1 MLSPAATAAVAKFH
15 RGTMTNRK
23 LLPFFQ
29 SAPDSHFELDR
40 GFVARFGEPDWGPL
54 GKVTFERTYAREK
67 LDGSK
72 ERFVDTLERVVNGV
86 YQIQQQHAHNLGVP
100 FDLDKAQRS
109 AQKMFKLMHEFKFL
123 PPGRGLWAMGA
134 DVVRTVGGACLANC
148 GFISTNEIDSDFTR
162 PFTFVMDFSMLGVG
176 CGFDTEGAGKRKIV
190 KPTRSGKPFVIPDDR
205 EGWVEAL
212 RRVLA
217 AYAGDGFLPN
227 FDYSAIRPYGA
238 PIRGFGGQA
247 SGPEPLQTLLET
259 DVPTILNK
267 CVGRAI
273 DSTAIVDLMCVIGK
287 CVVAGNVRRT
297 ALIAFGDPSD
307 VAYRQLKD
315 PNLFSAELKSHR
327 WASNNS
333 VFADGVTDYT
343 PFAQQLATNGE
354 PGFVWL
360 DNAHSWGRYG
370 DGRTDDY
377 RVKGTNPCLA
387 GETLIQTTTGPRR
400 IDSIDGSFWAV
411 VDGKAYR
418 ASASWQSGVKDIFRL
433 RTAEG
438 YEVNLTD
445 NHQVLRADGSWIEAG
460 QLKPGDQIR
469 IHNQRNIPNWAGAG
483 TFEEGYLLG
492 IMVGDGGFE
501 GDTPVAKV
509 WDADVGAE
517 GIAASAS
524 TAADL
529 MPKRSDWGGWRDH
542 GRGYRAMTLSRDLCA
557 SFDIA
562 REKILGEKIETAS
575 SNFQRGFLRG
585 MFDTDGHVETNSAKG
600 SSVRLSQ
607 SDYARL
613 TVIQRMLLR
622 LGVKS
627 RIYDSRPEGTREL
640 PDGRGGTKEYH
651 TKASYRLVLSADDIP
666 VFATAVG
673 FAHLE
678 KSRKL
683 KELTSNQRFYAKPFV
698 ATVESFEYVR
708 TDKVYDLTVDKVH
721 AMDANGLYVHNCAE
735 QVLESNELCNLV
747 ETFPSRHDSPEEFH
761 ETLKFAYLYAKTVT
775 LIPLHDSRSNAI
787 QLRNRRIGTSMTG
800 IVAAMKKF
808 GRQKFLDEFCAKG
821 YDEVRAYDRQYS
833 EWMCV
838 PQSIRVTTVKPS
850 GTVSLL
856 PGVPPGIHYPIA
868 EYYIRRIRVASN
880 SPLVDIYRNAG
891 YKVEPDVY
899 SKTSVVIEF
908 PVREA
913 NFDRSEDMV
922 SMWEQLENTADM
934 QKYWSDNAVSVTIKF
949 RPDEAK
955 DIARAVAI
963 FAPRLKTVSF
973 LPYSG
978 HGYEQAPYEP
988 ISKEQYET
996 MCANIVSVM
1005 DVAPHEADDKYCD
1018 GDKCTI
1024 PMKG

>member
-1 MLSPAATAAVAKFH
+1 MMPSPAVAAGVVLISQKEH
-15 RGTMTNRK
+15 MTTRK

-29 SAPDSHFELDR
+29 SAPDVKFELDKN
-40 GFVARFGEPDWGPL
+40 FVARFGEPAWGPL
-54 GKVTFERTYAREK
+54 GKVTFERTYARERA
-67 LDGSK
+67 DGSR
-72 ERFVDTLERVVNGV
+72 ESFVDTIERVVNGT
-86 YQIQQQHAHNLGVP
+86 YQVQQQHAHNLGIP

-109 AQKMFKLMHEFKFL
+109 AQKMFQLMHSFKFL
-123 PPGRGLWAMGA
+123 PPGRGLWTMGT
-134 DVVRTVGGACLANC
+134 DIVRTIGAASLLNCFARDTEIITEQGVKQIGDLAGTTQRVLSRNGKWIEAPIRSFGTQQLWKLTLTRQGVDKVIYTTRDHRWFAKDRRKPYRDGGNAEFQTHQLRPGVHHLQYSFGKGIKDIPLSPFGIAHGFTFGDGAVKRDPRNSNTAILCGAKDKALEKYFALCPRRDYENQVVFSAVPNAFKELPSINENTSYLAGWLAGYFAADGSCAKDGSVVIASVSRANIEFVRDVCARIGVGYYAIREETRVSNLTNRDHTMYTLALMRGTLPSEFFLLDKHRENFLAGDPEGTKKRYWTVKAVEETDRVEEVYCATVPGEAAFTLDGNILTGNC
-148 GFISTNEIDSDFTR
+148 AFVSSNEIDSDFTR

-190 KPTRSGKPFVIPDDR
+190 RPNRSGKAFVIPDER

-217 AYAGDGFLPN
+217 SYVGDGLLPN

-247 SGPEPLQTLLET
+247 SGPDPLRELLEV
-259 DVPTILNK
+259 DVPNILNK
-267 CVGRAI
+267 CIGRSI

-297 ALIAFGDPSD
+297 ALIAFGQPDD
-307 VAYRQLKD
+307 VQYRQLKD
-315 PNLFSAELKSHR
+315 PTLFGAELRSHR

-333 VFADGVTDYT
+333 VFADDVADYS

-360 DNAHSWGRYG
+360 NNAHSFGRYG

-377 RVKGTNPCLA
+377 RVRGTNP
-387 GETLIQTTTGPRR
+387 
-400 IDSIDGSFWAV
+400 
-411 VDGKAYR
+411 
-418 ASASWQSGVKDIFRL
+418 
-433 RTAEG
+433 
-438 YEVNLTD
+438 
-445 NHQVLRADGSWIEAG
+445 
-460 QLKPGDQIR
+460 
-469 IHNQRNIPNWAGAG
+469 
-483 TFEEGYLLG
+483 
-492 IMVGDGGFE
+492 
-501 GDTPVAKV
+501 
-509 WDADVGAE
+509 
-517 GIAASAS
+517 
-524 TAADL
+524 
-529 MPKRSDWGGWRDH
+529 
-542 GRGYRAMTLSRDLCA
+542 
-557 SFDIA
+557 
-562 REKILGEKIETAS
+562 
-575 SNFQRGFLRG
+575 
-585 MFDTDGHVETNSAKG
+585 
-600 SSVRLSQ
+600 
-607 SDYARL
+607 
-613 TVIQRMLLR
+613 
-622 LGVKS
+622 
-627 RIYDSRPEGTREL
+627 
-640 PDGRGGTKEYH
+640 
-651 TKASYRLVLSADDIP
+651 
-666 VFATAVG
+666 
-673 FAHLE
+673 
-678 KSRKL
+678 
-683 KELTSNQRFYAKPFV
+683 
-698 ATVESFEYVR
+698 
-708 TDKVYDLTVDKVH
+708 
-721 AMDANGLYVHNCAE
+721 CAE

-747 ETFPSRHDSPEEFH
+747 ETFPSRHESAAEFH

-800 IVAAMKKF
+800 IVAAIKKF
-808 GRQKFLDEFCAKG
+808 GRQKFLDEFCSAG

-880 SPLVDIYRNAG
+880 SPLADLYRAAG

-899 SKTSVVIEF
+899 SKSSVVIEF

-913 NFDRSEDMV
+913 DFDRSEEDV

-934 QKYWSDNAVSVTIKF
+934 QRYWSDNAVSVTIKF
-949 RPDEAK
+949 KPDEAK

-988 ISKEQYET
+988 ISKEQYEA

-1005 DVAPHEADDKYCD
+1005 EAAPHETDDKYCD

-1024 PMKG
+1024 PMKA